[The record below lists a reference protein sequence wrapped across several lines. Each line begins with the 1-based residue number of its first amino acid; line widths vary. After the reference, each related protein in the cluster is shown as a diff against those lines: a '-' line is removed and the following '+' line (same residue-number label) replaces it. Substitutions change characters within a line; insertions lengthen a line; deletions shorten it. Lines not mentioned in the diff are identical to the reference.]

1 MRSSGR
7 AVQWLAVWII
17 LGLLLALGFVG
28 AVFLRPVMVAV
39 GAETTGSPTTVEPT
53 LFDPPPTPEVEP
65 PIGNG
70 LVGPAATPEP
80 GTAPDREELE
90 ARLAAVDTAALAE
103 GAEEGLLL
111 GLEVVDLETG
121 DVLAARNADQPL
133 IPASNTKLLTVTAV
147 MNAFDD
153 EATFATTVVQ
163 PEPGRIVL
171 VGGGDPLL
179 TSVPVE
185 PGTYPRPA
193 SLEELATAT
202 AEALAAA
209 GQDSVT
215 LGFDDSLFAEEWNQT
230 WPSNYFDQV
239 TRISA
244 LWADEGRQPNRVR
257 SNTPA
262 MLAAQTFAAQLTA
275 AGITVT
281 GAPAAATGEGEELA
295 RVESLPVHVLAEQA
309 MLRSNNSFTEV
320 LGMQV
325 ALRTGHPATFAGAVA
340 AIEEQLAGL
349 GLWEDGAVIHDASGL
364 SRSNAV
370 PASMLA
376 KTMRHVAT
384 EPRLTVVLDGL
395 PVAGV
400 TGTLASRFND
410 SVSSPAR
417 GIAKAKTGSLTRVA
431 TLAGTTV
438 TADGREVAYAFMTN
452 GSADGWAARV
462 WTDRSVGIVTGCG
475 C

>member
-7 AVQWLAVWII
+7 ALQWLAVWMV
-17 LGLLLALGFVG
+17 LGLLLALGFIG
-28 AVFLRPVMVAV
+28 AVFLRPAMVAV
-39 GAETTGSPTTVEPT
+39 GAETTGAPTTVSPT
-53 LFDPPPTPEVEP
+53 LFEPPPTPEVEP

-70 LVGPAATPEP
+70 LVGPAVAPEP
-80 GTAPDREELE
+80 GAPPSRAELE
-90 ARLAAVDTAALAE
+90 ARLAAVDTTALAA

-111 GLEVVDLETG
+111 GLEVLDVATG
-121 DVLAARNADQPL
+121 EVLAARNADQPL

-147 MNAFDD
+147 LNAFDD
-153 EATFATTVVQ
+153 QDTFATTVVQ

-185 PGTYPRPA
+185 PGTYPQPA
-193 SLEELATAT
+193 SLEELAAGT
-202 AEALAAA
+202 AAA
-209 GQDSVT
+209 LVATGQTTVT
-215 LGFDDSLFAEEWNQT
+215 LGYDASLFDEEWNQT
-230 WPSNYFDQV
+230 WPDNYFDQV

-244 LWADEGRQPNRVR
+244 LWADEGRLPNRVR
-257 SNTPA
+257 STTPA

-275 AGITVT
+275 AGVTVT
-281 GAPAAATGEGEELA
+281 GAPVAAAAAGKELA

-320 LGMQV
+320 LGMQL
-325 ALRTGHPATFAGAVA
+325 ALRTGHPATFAGSVA
-340 AIEEQLAGL
+340 AIEEQLAVL
-349 GLWEDGAVIHDASGL
+349 GLWHDAAVIHDASGL

-376 KTMRHVAT
+376 ATMRHVAT
-384 EPRLTVVLDGL
+384 EPRLTVVLEGL

-400 TGTLASRFND
+400 TGTLADRFND
-410 SVSSPAR
+410 PVSSPAR
-417 GIAKAKTGSLTRVA
+417 GVAKAKTGSLTRVA

-438 TADGREVAYAFMTN
+438 TADGRVVAYAFMTN

-462 WTDRSVGIVTGCG
+462 WTDRSVGTLTGCG

>member
-7 AVQWLAVWII
+7 ALQWLVVWIV
-17 LGLLLALGFVG
+17 LGVLLALGFVG
-28 AVFLRPVMVAV
+28 AVFLRPAMVAV
-39 GAETTGSPTTVEPT
+39 GAETTGAPTTVAPT
-53 LFDPPPTPEVEP
+53 LFEPPATPEVEP

-70 LVGPAATPEP
+70 LVGPAAVPEP
-80 GTAPDREELE
+80 GAEPAREELE
-90 ARLAAVDTAALAE
+90 ARLAAVDTTALAA

-111 GLEVVDLETG
+111 GLEVVDVETG
-121 DVLAARNADQPL
+121 EVLAAHNADQPL
-133 IPASNTKLLTVTAV
+133 IPASNTKLLAVTAV
-147 MNAFDD
+147 MNAFED
-153 EATFATTVVQ
+153 EDTFATTVVQ

-193 SLEELATAT
+193 SLEELAAAT
-202 AEALAAA
+202 AEALLDA
-209 GQDSVT
+209 GETTVT
-215 LGFDDSLFAEEWNQT
+215 LDYDDSLFTQEWNAT
-230 WPSNYFDQV
+230 WPDNYFDQV

-244 LWADEGRQPNRVR
+244 LWADEGRQPNGVR

-275 AGITVT
+275 AGVTVS
-281 GAPAAATGEGEELA
+281 GAPVEAAGEGEELA

-320 LGMQV
+320 LGMQM
-325 ALRTGHPATFAGAVA
+325 ALRTGHPATFDGAVA
-340 AIEEQLAGL
+340 AIEEQLSGL
-349 GLWEDGAVIHDASGL
+349 GLWADAAVIHDSSGL
-364 SRSNAV
+364 SRSNLV

-376 KTMRHVAT
+376 ATMRHVAT

-400 TGTLASRFND
+400 TGTLASRFQD
-410 SVSSPAR
+410 PVSSAAR

-452 GSADGWAARV
+452 GSSDGWAARV
-462 WTDRSVGIVTGCG
+462 WADRSVGTLTGCG

>member
-7 AVQWLAVWII
+7 AMQWLAVWII
-17 LGLLLALGFVG
+17 LGLLLALGFLG
-28 AVFLRPVMVAV
+28 AVFLRPAMVAV
-39 GAETTGSPTTVEPT
+39 GAETTGAPTTVAPT
-53 LFDPPPTPEVEP
+53 LFEPPPTPEVEP

-70 LVGPAATPEP
+70 LVGPAAVPEP
-80 GTAPDREELE
+80 GAEPSREELE
-90 ARLAAVDTAALAE
+90 AQLAGVDTTALAA

-111 GLEVVDLETG
+111 GLEVVDLATG
-121 DVLAARNADQPL
+121 EVLAARSADQPL

-153 EATFATTVVQ
+153 EHRFATTVVQ

-179 TSVPVE
+179 TSVPEE
-185 PGTYPRPA
+185 PGTYPQPA
-193 SLEELATAT
+193 SLQELATAT
-202 AEALAAA
+202 AAALTEA
-209 GQDSVT
+209 GQTSVT
-215 LGFDDSLFAEEWNQT
+215 LTFDDSLFAEQWNQT
-230 WPSNYFDQV
+230 WPSNYYDQV

-244 LWADEGRQPNRVR
+244 LWADEGRQANNVR

-262 MLAAQTFAAQLTA
+262 QLAAQTFAAQLTA
-275 AGITVT
+275 AGVTVT
-281 GAPAAATGEGEELA
+281 GAPAAGVAEGEEIA

-325 ALRTGHPATFAGAVA
+325 ALHTGHPATFAGSVA
-340 AIEEQLAGL
+340 AIEEQLRQL
-349 GLWEDGAVIHDASGL
+349 GLWDEAAVLHDASGL

-376 KTMRHVAT
+376 QTMRHVAT

-410 SVSSPAR
+410 PVSSPAR
-417 GIAKAKTGSLTRVA
+417 GIAKAKTGTLTRVA

-462 WTDRSVGIVTGCG
+462 WTDQSVGTLTGCG

>member
-7 AVQWLAVWII
+7 ALQWLAVWIV
-17 LGLLLALGFVG
+17 LGVLLALGFVG
-28 AVFLRPVMVAV
+28 AVFLRPAMVAL
-39 GAETTGSPTTVEPT
+39 GAETTGAPTTVPPT
-53 LFDPPPTPEVEP
+53 LFEPPPVEQVEP
-65 PIGNG
+65 PIGTG
-70 LVGPAATPEP
+70 LVGPAAVAEP
-80 GTAPDREELE
+80 GTEPSREVLE
-90 ARLAAVDTAALAE
+90 ARLAALDTTALAA

-111 GLEVVDLETG
+111 GLEVLDVETG
-121 DVLAARNADQPL
+121 EVLAARNADQPL
-133 IPASNTKLLTVTAV
+133 IPASNTKLLTVAAV
-147 MNAFDD
+147 INAFED
-153 EATFATTVVQ
+153 EDTFATTVVQ

-193 SLEELATAT
+193 SLEELAAAA
-202 AEALAAA
+202 AEALSAA
-209 GQDSVT
+209 GQSSVAV
-215 LGFDDSLFAEEWNQT
+215 GYDASLFEEEWNRT
-230 WPSNYFDQV
+230 WPGNYADQV
-239 TRISA
+239 TRITA
-244 LWADEGRQPNRVR
+244 LWADEGRQANRVR

-262 MLAAQTFAAQLTA
+262 ELAAQTFAAQLTA
-275 AGITVT
+275 EGITVT
-281 GAPAAATGEGEELA
+281 GAPVAALAEGEEIA

-320 LGMQV
+320 LGMQL

-340 AIEEQLAGL
+340 AIEEELAGL
-349 GLWEDGAVIHDASGL
+349 GLWDDAAVIHDASGL

-370 PASMLA
+370 PAAMLA
-376 KTMRHVAT
+376 ATMRHVAT

-400 TGTLASRFND
+400 TGTLSGRFD
-410 SVSSPAR
+410 DPVSSPAR
-417 GIAKAKTGSLTRVA
+417 GVARAKTGSLTRVA

-438 TADGREVAYAFMTN
+438 TADGRVVAYAFMTN
-452 GSADGWAARV
+452 GSADGWAARI
-462 WTDRSVGIVTGCG
+462 WTDRSVGTLTGCG